1 MLPSTHCVNDGAFAS
16 LCAVPVLQ
24 VAAQNHLAAIQP
36 EFHTNLID
44 AVAELQTDLNTF
56 AQEYT
61 EVRDTLECVQAFVVW
76 CCSQLVSVTCGC
88 CGVHMCVCVCMC
100 ACACVCVHE

>member
-1 MLPSTHCVNDGAFAS
+1 MFLFAHKVLYICTVCIQYVIVCFLSAHCVNDGACAS
-16 LCAVPVLQ
+16 LCAVPALQ

-61 EVRDTLECVQAFVVW
+61 EVRYTLECVQAFE
-76 CCSQLVSVTCGC
+76 CGA
-88 CGVHMCVCVCMC
+88 VHNW
-100 ACACVCVHE
+100 HQ